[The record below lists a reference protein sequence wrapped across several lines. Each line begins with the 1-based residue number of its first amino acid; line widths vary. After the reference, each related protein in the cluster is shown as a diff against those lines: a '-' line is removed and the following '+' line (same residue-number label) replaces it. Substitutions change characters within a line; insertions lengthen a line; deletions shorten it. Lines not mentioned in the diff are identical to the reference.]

1 MRYEKVIEVIKLLII
16 FIKRNVFNIGVLRDK
31 LFKFIITIGGIILI
45 AVISFLMFSFFD
57 NSQSTIEQTQ
67 IVLDING
74 IATMMWTFII
84 FLFMKILFMKKDSFM
99 LFTKQLPISKR
110 EKKVAILF
118 FELIIAITIQLIIGL
133 SLFIAL
139 IFKYNFQFITR
150 MICNVLFVSVTWYL
164 ILELINSIIILVF
177 DFFKLNKIKNIAI
190 YCIFTIMFLLT
201 YKLIYPLI
209 VDKVLFGYM
218 DGEKTSIFLIYSYI
232 MDNYGFI
239 FSLITF
245 IVIAFITSI
254 LILSL
259 PKELESS
266 TCRYIKLGNGSKN
279 INFLKAY
286 ILNFAR
292 GVDAKNY
299 LIISIALYALLI
311 IAKVPNAIYIMILLS
326 VNGIYSY
333 IQTESLRMISIQKK
347 YSAIK
352 DYYYLIISQYI
363 YISLVSIPFVIISC
377 IVEKNIKS
385 NMMIFPAIAL
395 SVIIFTLIGIIIP
408 PKRENPF
415 TAIIGFA
422 IILLIISIIIIT
434 CFLMHLKNYQT
445 VLIMMSVI
453 AFSIYYSIDG
463 LIKLKEEIRFE
474 R

>member
-190 YCIFTIMFLLT
+190 YCIFTIVFLLT

-209 VDKVLFGYM
+209 VDKVLFGYI

-311 IAKVPNAIYIMILLS
+311 ITKVPNAIYIMILLS

-377 IVEKNIKS
+377 ILEKNIKS
-385 NMMIFPAIAL
+385 NMMIFPTIAL